1 MLCFL
6 IFKFLKQGRYSIN
19 DSENRNSNVQKETMG
34 NHNISCDLFQNT
46 NDLQKLFQQAPDLVI
61 RQFQL
66 VNKSEAALIYLSGLT
81 DKQSIH
87 NNILPPLMHN
97 PFDVSNGLPV
107 TIGEIQTINTW
118 NQVENAIFQ
127 GDSILLIHGQKTQGI
142 N

>member
-1 MLCFL
+1 M
-6 IFKFLKQGRYSIN
+6 IRRTEIQMFK
-19 DSENRNSNVQKETMG
+19 KETMG
-34 NHNISCDLFQNT
+34 NHNISCAVSQNT

-107 TIGEIQTINTW
+107 TIGEIQTIKYL
-118 NQVENAIFQ
+118 ESSRKCYFSR
-127 GDSILLIHGQKTQGI
+127 G
-142 N
+142 